1 MSTKQACSEGLLDG
15 KLLANGKDEPHQ
27 AEKYLPKNVKQGLI
41 LFHIKDAS
49 FSLDADHTNLP
60 FLSDVLSDYSLHFF
74 SIYKVLTLLHPTLS
88 QEVNL
93 L

>member
-1 MSTKQACSEGLLDG
+1 MCGDPCVQLSSLHVHKQACSEGLLDG

-27 AEKYLPKNVKQGLI
+27 AEKYPPKNVKQGLI
-41 LFHIKDAS
+41 LFYIKDAS

-74 SIYKVLTLLHPTLS
+74 FHL
-88 QEVNL
+88 
-93 L
+93 